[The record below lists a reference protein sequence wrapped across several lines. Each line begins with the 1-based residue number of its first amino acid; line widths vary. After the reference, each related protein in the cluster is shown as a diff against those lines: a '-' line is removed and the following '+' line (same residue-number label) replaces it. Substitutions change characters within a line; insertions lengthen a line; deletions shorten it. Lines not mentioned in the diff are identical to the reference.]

1 MNRLPGNN
9 NKLLRVLVNTKVNIH
24 EFLILL
30 NVWLYNEYFDK
41 FSDLLLEIQD
51 GLQQSLRKGVLSPI
65 LQLLVTFYYFFIF
78 ILYLYSAYYS
88 VDSKR
93 LWHSFLICATL
104 INLRPL
110 GAILARRRWGAHA
123 TVPDTLCGEGTTEP
137 YSFSDVGSFTCPGMA
152 LPVHGTS
159 IYSMMRTA
167 PYSILS
173 MPSAWQGSS
182 MYHF

>member
-1 MNRLPGNN
+1 MLLYILC
-9 NKLLRVLVNTKVNIH
+9 KLH
-24 EFLILL
+24 D
-30 NVWLYNEYFDK
+30 VWLVSCNTTSKIRFYV
-41 FSDLLLEIQD
+41 
-51 GLQQSLRKGVLSPI
+51 QS
-65 LQLLVTFYYFFIF
+65 VTGPKLMYRSLWYLAWIMWICCLTSSASFKQIEWRYYYYFIF
-78 ILYLYSAYYS
+78 IIFLYLYSAYYS

-93 LWHSFLICATL
+93 LWHSFLICTTL

-137 YSFSDVGSFTCPGMA
+137 YPFRDVGSFTCPGMA

>member
-65 LQLLVTFYYFFIF
+65 LQLLVTFYYFLIF

-88 VDSKR
+88 VNSNR
-93 LWHSFLICATL
+93 LWYSFLICATL

-137 YSFSDVGSFTCPGMA
+137 YPFRDVGSFTCPGMA

>member
-1 MNRLPGNN
+1 MILSVIT
-9 NKLLRVLVNTKVNIH
+9 LH
-24 EFLILL
+24 EQ
-30 NVWLYNEYFDK
+30 VDK
-41 FSDLLLEIQD
+41 GRQLDNQTLLL
-51 GLQQSLRKGVLSPI
+51 
-65 LQLLVTFYYFFIF
+65 LLLLFIMI

-88 VDSKR
+88 IDSKR
-93 LWHSFLICATL
+93 LWDSFLICTTL

-110 GAILARRRWGAHA
+110 GAILARRRWGAHT
-123 TVPDTLCGEGTTEP
+123 TVPDTLCGEGTTAP
-137 YSFSDVGSFTCPGMA
+137 YPFRDVGSFTCPGMA

-173 MPSAWQGSS
+173 TPSAWQGSS

>member
-1 MNRLPGNN
+1 MQMR
-9 NKLLRVLVNTKVNIH
+9 T
-24 EFLILL
+24 FLWWFILWMYTMCIIA
-30 NVWLYNEYFDK
+30 NLYGVCIFTWRYFCCC
-41 FSDLLLEIQD
+41 
-51 GLQQSLRKGVLSPI
+51 I
-65 LQLLVTFYYFFIF
+65 LYFF
-78 ILYLYSAYYS
+78 LYLYSAYYS

-137 YSFSDVGSFTCPGMA
+137 YPFRDVGSFTCPGMA